1 MQELKEIKFFKMKC
15 NVQLRFLLISI
26 NALLSLGINLK
37 KFDLYQ
43 FENELNF
50 KFVQDFEN
58 SYLLEDFHVTNE
70 NSLKL
75 LKCLVL
81 SSKNRLTKSVSYEL
95 TNSSTIRC
103 KSYSSYLQNSSH
115 AEISLSSQSKIFS
128 MTREKLSSYN
138 EFCNGDDFFCSTSL
152 SCINGLCQCSSGE

>member
-15 NVQLRFLLISI
+15 NIQLRFLLISI

-103 KSYSSYLQNSSH
+103 KSYSS
-115 AEISLSSQSKIFS
+115 
-128 MTREKLSSYN
+128 
-138 EFCNGDDFFCSTSL
+138 
-152 SCINGLCQCSSGE
+152 